1 MICLSMAPR
10 AMMWWITA
18 VSDCGPCR
26 QSLALAAE
34 TGAAYLDLNDPLT
47 DENGCL
53 KVEYCLD
60 GIHINE
66 DGYRAIFPLLME
78 QIGEPIT

>member
-1 MICLSMAPR
+1 
-10 AMMWWITA
+10 
-18 VSDCGPCR
+18 
-26 QSLALAAE
+26 LAAE

-53 KVEYCLD
+53 KAEYCLD

-66 DGYRAIFPLLME
+66 YGYRAIFPLLME
-78 QIGEPIT
+78 QIVEPIA